1 MEEQT
6 LAKNGV
12 LNLRALNGAF
22 ISNITG
28 KTATKRCVC
37 IPLDDNFI
45 VEKGYTTNNGKEIRT
60 AELSF
65 KQWPVTDESRER
77 YGKKQDY
84 DLRLDI
90 SKAAH
95 EHLAQ
100 TNPDLAARL
109 RFNDSAYDRELA
121 KLVLPYI
128 GVAYDIRPQNLPPEA
143 APIVTA
149 MPEEGEDDLP
159 F

>member
-1 MEEQT
+1 MEQ

-22 ISNITG
+22 VTKIEG
-28 KTATKRCVC
+28 KTCTKRGIF
-37 IPLDDNFI
+37 IPFEDNF
-45 VEKGYTTNNGKEIRT
+45 VDEKAFVTKNGKEIRT
-60 AELSF
+60 AEISF
-65 KQWPVTDESRER
+65 KIWPVTDESRER

-90 SKAAH
+90 GKAAQ

-100 TNPDLAARL
+100 TNPEMAARL
-109 RFNDSAYDRELA
+109 KYKADGYDRELA
-121 KLVLPYI
+121 KQVLPYI
-128 GVAYDIRPQNLPPEA
+128 GVAYDIHPQNLPPEEVPTA
-143 APIVTA
+143 TA
-149 MPEEGEDDLP
+149 MPDEGEDDLP

>member
-1 MEEQT
+1 MEQ

-22 ISNITG
+22 VTKIDG
-28 KTATKRCVC
+28 KTCTKRGIF
-37 IPLDDNFI
+37 IPFEDNF
-45 VEKGYTTNNGKEIRT
+45 VDEKAFVTKTGKEIRT
-60 AELSF
+60 AEISF
-65 KQWPVTDESRER
+65 KIWPVTDESRER

-90 SKAAH
+90 GKAAQ

-100 TNPDLAARL
+100 TNPEMAARL
-109 RFNDSAYDRELA
+109 KYKADGYDRELA
-121 KLVLPYI
+121 KQVLPYI
-128 GVAYDIRPQNLPPEA
+128 GVAYDIHPQNLPPEEV
-143 APIVTA
+143 PTA
-149 MPEEGEDDLP
+149 TTMPDAGDDDLP

>member
-1 MEEQT
+1 MEQ

-22 ISNITG
+22 ITNIQG

-37 IPLDDNFI
+37 IPIEDNFI

-60 AELSF
+60 AELTF
-65 KQWPVTDESRER
+65 KQWPVSDESREK

-90 SKAAH
+90 SKAAQ

-100 TNPDLAARL
+100 TNPEMAARL
-109 RFNDSAYDRELA
+109 KYNDSAYDRELA
-121 KLVLPYI
+121 KQVLPYI
-128 GVAYDIRPQNLPPEA
+128 GVAYEVHPISLAPEQVGTAAALPS
-143 APIVTA
+143 
-149 MPEEGEDDLP
+149 EGDDDLP

>member
-1 MEEQT
+1 MEN

-22 ISNITG
+22 ITNIQG
-28 KTATKRCVC
+28 KTCEKRCIC
-37 IPLDDNFI
+37 IPIEDNFI

-65 KQWPVTDESRER
+65 KQWPVSDESRER

-90 SKAAH
+90 SKAGH

-121 KLVLPYI
+121 KQVLPYI
-128 GVAYDIRPQNLPPEA
+128 GVAYDIHPQNLQ
-143 APIVTA
+143 
-149 MPEEGEDDLP
+149 PEEVATATTMPAEGDDDLP

>member
-1 MEEQT
+1 MEQ

-22 ISNITG
+22 ISNIQG
-28 KTATKRCVC
+28 KTAVKRCIC

-65 KQWPVTDESRER
+65 KQWPVSDESRER

-90 SKAAH
+90 SKAGH

-100 TNPDLAARL
+100 TNPGLAARL
-109 RFNDSAYDRELA
+109 RYNDSAYDRELA
-121 KLVLPYI
+121 KQVLPYI
-128 GVAYDIRPQNLPPEA
+128 GVAYDIHPQNLPPEEV
-143 APIVTA
+143 PTA
-149 MPEEGEDDLP
+149 TTMPDAGEDDLP

>member
-1 MEEQT
+1 MEQ

-22 ISNITG
+22 IRNITG
-28 KTATKRCVC
+28 NTATKRCIC
-37 IPLDDNFI
+37 IPIDDNFI
-45 VEKGYTTNNGKEIRT
+45 CEKGYTTNNGKEIRT

-90 SKAAH
+90 SKAGH

-100 TNPDLAARL
+100 VNPELAARL
-109 RFNDSAYDRELA
+109 KFKDSAYDRELA
-121 KLVLPYI
+121 KQVLPYI
-128 GVAYDIRPQNLPPEA
+128 GVAYDIHPQSLPPEEVA
-143 APIVTA
+143 TA
-149 MPEEGEDDLP
+149 TTMPAEGDDDLP

>member
-1 MEEQT
+1 MEQ

-12 LNLRALNGAF
+12 MNLRGLNGAF
-22 ISNITG
+22 ITNIQG

-37 IPLDDNFI
+37 IPIDDNFI
-45 VEKGYTTNNGKEIRT
+45 VEKGYTSNGREIRT

-65 KQWPVTDESRER
+65 KQWPVSDESRER

-95 EHLAQ
+95 ELLAQ
-100 TNPDLAARL
+100 THPDIASRL
-109 RFNDSAYDRELA
+109 SYKDGAYDRELA
-121 KLVLPYI
+121 KQVLPYI
-128 GVAYDIRPQNLPPEA
+128 GVAYDIKPQNLPPEE
-143 APIVTA
+143 VSTA
-149 MPEEGEDDLP
+149 TTMPGEGDDDLP

>member
-1 MEEQT
+1 MEQ

-22 ISNITG
+22 ITNIQG
-28 KTATKRCVC
+28 KTEKKRCIC
-37 IPLDDNFI
+37 IPIDDNFI

-65 KQWPVTDESRER
+65 KQWPVSDESRER

-90 SKAAH
+90 SKAGH

-100 TNPDLAARL
+100 TNPELAARL
-109 RFNDSAYDRELA
+109 KFNDSAYDRELA
-121 KLVLPYI
+121 KQVLPYI
-128 GVAYDIRPQNLPPEA
+128 GVAYDIHPQNLPPEEVA
-143 APIVTA
+143 TA
-149 MPEEGEDDLP
+149 TTMPAEGEDDLP

>member
-1 MEEQT
+1 MEQ

-12 LNLRALNGAF
+12 LNLRGLNGAF
-22 ISNITG
+22 ITNIKG

-37 IPLDDNFI
+37 IPIDDNFI
-45 VEKGYTTNNGKEIRT
+45 VEKGYTSNGREIRT
-60 AELSF
+60 AELAF
-65 KQWPVTDESRER
+65 KQWPVSDESRER

-95 EHLAQ
+95 ELLAQ
-100 TNPDLAARL
+100 THPDIASRL
-109 RFNDSAYDRELA
+109 NFKDGAYDRELA
-121 KLVLPYI
+121 KQVLPYI
-128 GVAYDIRPQNLPPEA
+128 GVAYDIKPQNLPPEEVSTA
-143 APIVTA
+143 TA
-149 MPEEGEDDLP
+149 MPDEGDGDLP

>member
-1 MEEQT
+1 MEQ

-12 LNLRALNGAF
+12 LNLRGLNGAF
-22 ISNITG
+22 ISNIQG

-37 IPLDDNFI
+37 IPIEDNFI
-45 VEKGYTTNNGKEIRT
+45 VEKGYTTANGKEIRT

-65 KQWPVTDESRER
+65 KQWPVTDEGREK

-90 SKAAH
+90 SKAAQ

-100 TNPDLAARL
+100 TNPEMAARL
-109 RFNDSAYDRELA
+109 KYNDSAYDRELA
-121 KLVLPYI
+121 KQVLPYI
-128 GVAYDIRPQNLPPEA
+128 GVAYEIHPQNLPAEQ
-143 APIVTA
+143 VGTTTA
-149 MPEEGEDDLP
+149 LPSEGDDDLP

>member
-1 MEEQT
+1 MEQ

-12 LNLRALNGAF
+12 LNLRGLNGAF
-22 ISNITG
+22 ITNIQG
-28 KTATKRCVC
+28 KTAAKRCVC
-37 IPLDDNFI
+37 IPIDDNFI
-45 VEKGYTTNNGKEIRT
+45 VEKGYTTSNGKEIRT

-65 KQWPVTDESRER
+65 KQWPVSDEGREK

-90 SKAAH
+90 SKAGH

-121 KLVLPYI
+121 KQVLPYI
-128 GVAYDIRPQNLPPEA
+128 GVAYDIHPQNLPPEE
-143 APIVTA
+143 VGTA
-149 MPEEGEDDLP
+149 TTLLDEGNDDLP

>member
-1 MEEQT
+1 MEQ

-12 LNLRALNGAF
+12 LNLRGLNGAF
-22 ISNITG
+22 ITNIQG

-37 IPLDDNFI
+37 IPIDDNFI
-45 VEKGYTTNNGKEIRT
+45 VEKGYTSNGSEIRT
-60 AELSF
+60 AELAF
-65 KQWPVTDESRER
+65 KQWPVSDESRER

-95 EHLAQ
+95 ELLAQ
-100 TNPDLAARL
+100 THPDIASRL
-109 RFNDSAYDRELA
+109 SYKDGAYDRELA
-121 KLVLPYI
+121 KQVLPYI
-128 GVAYDIRPQNLPPEA
+128 GVAYDIKPQNLPPEEVSTA
-143 APIVTA
+143 TA
-149 MPEEGEDDLP
+149 MPDEGDGDLP

>member
-1 MEEQT
+1 MEQ

-12 LNLRALNGAF
+12 LNLRGLNGAF
-22 ISNITG
+22 ITNIQG
-28 KTATKRCVC
+28 KTAAKRCVC
-37 IPLDDNFI
+37 IPIDDNFI

-65 KQWPVTDESRER
+65 KQWPVSDESREQ
-77 YGKKQDY
+77 YKKKQDY

-90 SKAAH
+90 SKAGH

-121 KLVLPYI
+121 KQVLPYI
-128 GVAYDIRPQNLPPEA
+128 GVAYDIHPQNLPPEE
-143 APIVTA
+143 VGTA
-149 MPEEGEDDLP
+149 TTLLDEGNDDLP

>member
-1 MEEQT
+1 MEQQ
-6 LAKNGV
+6 AKNAT

-22 ISNITG
+22 ITNIQG

-37 IPLDDNFI
+37 IPIDDNFI
-45 VEKGYTTNNGKEIRT
+45 VEKGYTSNGKEIRT

-65 KQWPVTDESRER
+65 KQWPVSDESRER

-90 SKAAH
+90 SKTAH
-95 EHLAQ
+95 ENLAQ
-100 TNPDLAARL
+100 ANPDLAARL
-109 RFNDSAYDRELA
+109 RYNDSAYDRELA
-121 KLVLPYI
+121 KQVLPYI
-128 GVAYDIRPQNLPPEA
+128 GVAYDIHPTNLPPE
-143 APIVTA
+143 PVQTTTA
-149 MPEEGEDDLP
+149 IPDEGDDDLP

>member
-1 MEEQT
+1 MEQ

-22 ISNITG
+22 VTNIQG
-28 KTATKRCVC
+28 KTCVKRGIF
-37 IPLDDNFI
+37 IPFEDNF
-45 VEKGYTTNNGKEIRT
+45 VDEKAFVTKSGKEIRT

-65 KQWPVTDESRER
+65 KQWPVSDESRER

-90 SKAAH
+90 GKAGH

-100 TNPDLAARL
+100 VNPELAARL
-109 RFNDSAYDRELA
+109 KFNDSAYDRELA
-121 KLVLPYI
+121 KQVLPYI
-128 GVAYDIRPQNLPPEA
+128 GVAYDIHPQNLPPEEVA
-143 APIVTA
+143 TA
-149 MPEEGEDDLP
+149 TTMPNEGDDDLP

>member
-1 MEEQT
+1 MEQ

-12 LNLRALNGAF
+12 LNLRGLNGAF
-22 ISNITG
+22 ITNIQG

-37 IPLDDNFI
+37 IPIDDNFI
-45 VEKGYTTNNGKEIRT
+45 VEKGYTSNGREIRT
-60 AELSF
+60 AELGF
-65 KQWPVTDESRER
+65 KQWPVSDESRKR

-95 EHLAQ
+95 ELLAQ
-100 TNPDLAARL
+100 THPDIASRL
-109 RFNDSAYDRELA
+109 SYKDGAYDRELA
-121 KLVLPYI
+121 KQVLPYI
-128 GVAYDIRPQNLPPEA
+128 GVAYDIKPQNLPPEE
-143 APIVTA
+143 VSTA
-149 MPEEGEDDLP
+149 TTMPDEGDDDLP

>member
-1 MEEQT
+1 MEQ

-12 LNLRALNGAF
+12 LNLHALNGAF
-22 ISNITG
+22 V
-28 KTATKRCVC
+28 TKIQGRTCVKRGIF
-37 IPLDDNFI
+37 IPFEDNF
-45 VEKGYTTNNGKEIRT
+45 VDEKAFVTKTGKEIRT

-65 KQWPVTDESRER
+65 KQWPVGDESRER

-90 SKAAH
+90 SKAAQ

-100 TNPDLAARL
+100 TNPEMAARL
-109 RFNDSAYDRELA
+109 KYKTDGYDRELA
-121 KLVLPYI
+121 KQVLPYI
-128 GVAYDIRPQNLPPEA
+128 GVAYDIHPQNLPPEEV
-143 APIVTA
+143 PTA
-149 MPEEGEDDLP
+149 TTMPDAGEDDLP